1 MKKISRKEFL
11 KRDVYIMYRSTTE
24 RTSILKLIEDNL
36 KSVKWSLTE
45 EKPTEINA
53 NEVFVKNPSMGF
65 INIKEGYIYI
75 PTYFSANDENKL
87 LLTYSEFVDIV
98 NSFNIELLTGYEKQY
113 ITDIIKASRLKV
125 DYVVK
130 KNAESAYDLIRFE
143 EDGDG
148 ITTLYFYGILTTF
161 ESLDEGEKYTLDE
174 LGIDIYDEQQEHKI
188 TLSEFFKSR
197 DLKAIHCKNIDQVKK
212 LYAASDKLY
221 EKGMSGGRRLD
232 QLGIDATYRFYK
244 GQTAYTNNGNYGYIY
259 DLEDDGV
266 EIYEFKDVDLDN

>member
-11 KRDVYIMYRSTTE
+11 KKDVYIMYRSTTE
-24 RTSILKLIEDNL
+24 RTSVLKLIEDNL

-65 INIKEGYIYI
+65 INIKEEYIYI

-98 NSFNIELLTGYEKQY
+98 NSFNTELLTGYEKQY

-130 KNAESAYDLIRFE
+130 KSAESTYDLIRFE

-148 ITTLYFYGILTTF
+148 VTTLYLYAIATL
-161 ESLDEGEKYTLDE
+161 EDLDEGEKYTLDE
-174 LGIDIYDEQQEHKI
+174 LGIDIYDEKEEHKI

-197 DLKAIHCKNIDQVKK
+197 DLKAIHCKNVDQVKK

-221 EKGMSGGRRLD
+221 EKGMTGGRRLEE
-232 QLGIDATYRFYK
+232 LGIDATYRFYK
-244 GQTAYTNNGNYGYIY
+244 YQTAYTNNGNYGYIY

>member
-11 KRDVYIMYRSTTE
+11 KKDVYIMYRSTTE

-75 PTYFSANDENKL
+75 PTYSSANDENKL

-113 ITDIIKASRLKV
+113 ITDIIKASKLKV

-161 ESLDEGEKYTLDE
+161 KSLDEGEKYTLE
-174 LGIDIYDEQQEHKI
+174 QLGLIEPKKI
-188 TLSEFFKSR
+188 TLKAFFESEKPI
-197 DLKAIHCKNIDQVKK
+197 AIHCDTEEKANELLQAFHNLGKKWCDDTSYLSCNEYDDYKDKTCYSNQCGYAERDFYQKNSFK
-212 LYAASDKLY
+212 
-221 EKGMSGGRRLD
+221 
-232 QLGIDATYRFYK
+232 
-244 GQTAYTNNGNYGYIY
+244 
-259 DLEDDGV
+259 
-266 EIYEFKDVDLDN
+266 IYEFDEVALEN

>member
-11 KRDVYIMYRSTTE
+11 KKDVYIMYRSTTE
-24 RTSILKLIEDNL
+24 RTSILKLIEDKL
-36 KSVKWSLTE
+36 KSIKWSLTE

-113 ITDIIKASRLKV
+113 ITDIITASRLKV

-130 KNAESAYDLIRFE
+130 KSAESTYDLIRFE

-148 ITTLYFYGILTTF
+148 VTTLYLYAIATL
-161 ESLDEGEKYTLDE
+161 EDLDEGEKYTLDE
-174 LGIDIYDEQQEHKI
+174 LGIDLYDKKEEPKI

-221 EKGMSGGRRLD
+221 EKGMTGDRRLEE
-232 QLGIDATYRFYK
+232 LGIDATYRFYK
-244 GQTAYTNNGNYGYIY
+244 YQTAYTNNGNYGYIY

>member
-11 KRDVYIMYRSTTE
+11 KRDVYIMYRSTTD
-24 RTSILKLIEDNL
+24 RTSILKLIEDNI

-75 PTYFSANDENKL
+75 PTYFSASDENKL

-98 NSFNIELLTGYEKQY
+98 NSFNTKLLTGYEKQY
-113 ITDIIKASRLKV
+113 ITDIVKASRLKV

-130 KNAESAYDLIRFE
+130 KSAESTYNLIRFE

-148 ITTLYFYGILTTF
+148 VTILYLYAIATL
-161 ESLDEGEKYTLDE
+161 EDLDEGEKYTLDE
-174 LGIDIYDEQQEHKI
+174 LGIDIYDKKEEHKI

-197 DLKAIHCKNIDQVKK
+197 DLKAIHCKNIYQVKK
-212 LYAASDKLY
+212 LYAASDASI
-221 EKGMSGGRRLD
+221 GMTLSS
-232 QLGIDATYRFYK
+232 
-244 GQTAYTNNGNYGYIY
+244 
-259 DLEDDGV
+259 V
-266 EIYEFKDVDLDN
+266 P